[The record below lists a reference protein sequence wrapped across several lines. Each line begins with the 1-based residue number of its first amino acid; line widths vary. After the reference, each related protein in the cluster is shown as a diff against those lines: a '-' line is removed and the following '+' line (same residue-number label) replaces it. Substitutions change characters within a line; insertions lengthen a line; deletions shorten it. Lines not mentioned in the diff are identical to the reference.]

1 MLQSSEMDPW
11 QDDFD
16 GYPVQISDFLRVP
29 NGAKQ
34 FVKLFGLDKNFLRE
48 DDLKYNV

>member
-1 MLQSSEMDPW
+1 MLKHFGMDLY

-16 GYPVQISDFLRVP
+16 GYPVQIFDFLRVP

-34 FVKLFGLDKNFLRE
+34 FVKLFGLDRNFLRG
-48 DDLKYNV
+48 DGLIYNL